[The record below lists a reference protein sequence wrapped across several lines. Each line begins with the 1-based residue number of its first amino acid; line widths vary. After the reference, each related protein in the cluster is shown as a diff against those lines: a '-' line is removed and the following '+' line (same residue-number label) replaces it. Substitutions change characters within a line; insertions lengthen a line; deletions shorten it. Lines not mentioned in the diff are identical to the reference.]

1 MGSNITYIKPAKFA
15 EIVEQPYLKI
25 DWRGYNLGAG
35 YGNVFGRNEVLNG
48 KYDERI
54 SSRID

>member
-35 YGNVFGRNEVLNG
+35 YGNVFGRRKRNKRSLYG
-48 KYDERI
+48 SGIR
-54 SSRID
+54 SH